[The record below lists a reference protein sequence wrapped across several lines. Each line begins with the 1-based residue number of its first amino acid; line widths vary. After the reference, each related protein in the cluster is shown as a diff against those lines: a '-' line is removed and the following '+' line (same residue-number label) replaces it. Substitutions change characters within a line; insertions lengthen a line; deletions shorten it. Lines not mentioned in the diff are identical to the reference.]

1 MVDMTNFGFSSHN
14 TGYGRQPGFFLLDDE
29 SCIRQSYIFTREMT
43 TEPPYEEKDGGC
55 LFPAGA
61 VVIGEE
67 SAVLG
72 IVYEDVF
79 IPAGVNAAAGSLVVG
94 GVLDVDKHIGVAGL
108 AEDPRFKISNSGN
121 VVRPYGGGDR

>member
-1 MVDMTNFGFSSHN
+1 MADMTNFGFSSHN

-29 SCIRQSYIFTREMT
+29 SCIRQSYTFTHETT
-43 TEPPYEEKDGGC
+43 TEPAYEEKDGGR

-79 IPAGVNAAAGSLVVG
+79 IPAGLNAAAGSLVVG
-94 GVLDVDKHIGVAGL
+94 GVLDADKHLDAAGL
-108 AEDPRFKISNSGN
+108 AEDTRFNISASGD
-121 VVRPYGGGDR
+121 VFRPYGSDK